1 MPAFASSA
9 VASSAADSSVSDSSA
24 PDSSASGSP
33 VARRSSASLARI
45 VRRAAPLLLAAGL
58 PLSALAQAQGLELHS
73 ADLREGETI
82 AAAHVSIAC
91 GGGNQAPAL
100 EWKNVPEGTRSFA
113 ITVFDPDAPTRGGWW
128 HWAVVNLPVAT
139 TSLERGAAPPKPALQ
154 LRNDFAK
161 TGYSGPCPP
170 PGKPHRYEFTVWALK
185 SEALRLDAK
194 APAAIAGA
202 MARADALGHATIT
215 VQYGQ
220 AKK

>member
-9 VASSAADSSVSDSSA
+9 SDSSAADSFVSGSSVSA
-24 PDSSASGSP
+24 SSASHSP
-33 VARRSSASLARI
+33 FVRRSPASLVRL

-91 GGGNQAPAL
+91 GGGNRAPAL

-139 TSLERGAAPPKPALQ
+139 TSLDRGAAPPKPALQ

-161 TGYSGPCPP
+161 TGYTGPCPP
-170 PGKPHRYEFTVWALK
+170 PGKPHRYFFKLYALDTVLGELQQPNKARLELAMK
-185 SEALRLDAK
+185 GHVLGEAQLM
-194 APAAIAGA
+194 GA
-202 MARADALGHATIT
+202 
-215 VQYGQ
+215 YE
-220 AKK
+220 KKRG